1 MKFFHQTLSGKCI
14 YSVEDK
20 VTSTPYIIFYQFF
33 FHIEFGNTRY
43 TQVDQENL

>member
-1 MKFFHQTLSGKCI
+1 MKLFNQTLSGKCI

-20 VTSTPYIIFYQFF
+20 ETSTPYIIFYQGF
-33 FHIEFGNTRY
+33 FHIEFRNTRH